1 MVHHNICVVCDSAI
15 HKQQPLH
22 DREIWSDGVFKAVP
36 PTLTYDS
43 SSDSEPL
50 TIQRMNISMFDTT

>member
-1 MVHHNICVVCDSAI
+1 MCHACDSAI

-22 DREIWSDGVFKAVP
+22 DREIWSDGVLKAVP
-36 PTLTYDS
+36 PTMTCDS
-43 SSDSEPL
+43 SADSELL